1 MSVRNMTL
9 KTGGTNSV
17 SGGSDLVFAD
27 DGTTIQNGV
36 HISVPATADYRVRQN
51 ATLKY
56 KAPTLLADGTYTRD
70 KKEVSYTVPLVRAD
84 GKVVFNVIRIS
95 REVDPEM
102 GAAAVLDLNTIAAQL
117 LFDSDMTNFWAAG
130 SLS

>member
-17 SGGSDLVFAD
+17 ASGTDLVFAD
-27 DGTTIQNGV
+27 DGVTIQNGV
-36 HISVPATADYRVRQN
+36 HLSVPATSDYRVRQT

-56 KAPTLLADGTYTRD
+56 KPPTLLPDGTYTRD
-70 KKEVSYTVPLVRAD
+70 KKEVSYTVPFVRAD
-84 GKVVFNVIRIS
+84 GKVVFNVLRIS
-95 REVDPEM
+95 REVDPEL
-102 GAAAVLDLNTIAAQL
+102 GASAVTDLNTIGAQL